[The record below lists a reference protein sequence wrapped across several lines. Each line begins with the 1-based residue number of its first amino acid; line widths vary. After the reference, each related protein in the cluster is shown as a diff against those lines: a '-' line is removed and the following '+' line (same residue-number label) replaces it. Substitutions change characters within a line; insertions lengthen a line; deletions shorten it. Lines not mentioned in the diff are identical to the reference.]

1 MNVSEK
7 THKLKFLDNLGW
19 IALRGALLGFSHL
32 TIYNLVMGFLEQESD
47 PFGTSN
53 VNLDA

>member
-1 MNVSEK
+1 MSEK